1 MRRRRTLI
9 YVLLALAVPLPAFAL
24 TSGGAPA
31 APSLSVS
38 ASLASCGVAGDQVV
52 CQIDASWNAVAGA
65 TRYTATV
72 TKPDGSV
79 VDFGE
84 VGSGGQT
91 FNVGYAGNGT
101 YTVTVS
107 VYGTPPEA
115 TGPEVIAKDSS
126 GAGDKPAADAAS
138 GQEPPAEE
146 PVDTDEVTEPGQ
158 EPEEP
163 VCEPAPAPEPPPETS
178 DDPAAETT
186 AESTTTTSTTTT
198 TTTTT
203 PTACDPG

>member
-1 MRRRRTLI
+1 MRRRRTLV

-115 TGPEVIAKDSS
+115 EEPEVIAKDSS
-126 GAGDKPAADAAS
+126 GAGGDKPAADAAS

-146 PVDTDEVTEPGQ
+146 PADTDEVTDPGQ
-158 EPEEP
+158 QPEEP
-163 VCEPAPAPEPPPETS
+163 ACEPAPAPEQPPETTE
-178 DDPAAETT
+178 ETT
-186 AESTTTTSTTTT
+186 ATTAESSTTTTSTTTT

-203 PTACDPG
+203 PTETCP